1 MELAIDILHSI
12 PGRVRLKF
20 VPEPADAEK
29 LRFQVMEHEGI
40 ESLSYS
46 PVTRTA
52 LIRFEDMVVEVQEIL
67 IRTAVAFSLQ
77 HDLRPV
83 KLSQPT
89 PNEFITPKGL
99 IAGATILSTGLLGLF
114 TRSTLLGMAMNW
126 LSAITTTAAV
136 LEHAGFDYRKKGN
149 VDPEVLS
156 LVFLANS
163 VLNNKNLLLPSAL
176 TWVTTF
182 GRHFSKNEGEG
193 VRLEIKKNISGDKAG
208 NYDLNVSKLS
218 SRSSFADLL
227 NVFAENLLTSQ
238 GGFDNTI
245 FEKSK
250 DLLKMHNKNLEGIG
264 DKIKGIVLNFNA

>member
-20 VPEPADAEK
+20 VPGVADEEK
-29 LRFQVMEHEGI
+29 LRSQVMEHEGI
-40 ESLSYS
+40 ASFSYS
-46 PVTRTA
+46 PVTQTA
-52 LIRFEDMVVEVQEIL
+52 LIWFEDMVVEVQEIL

-77 HDLRPV
+77 HGLKAV

-99 IAGATILSTGLLGLF
+99 LAGATILSTGILSLF
-114 TRSTLLGMAMNW
+114 SRSTFLGTATNW
-126 LSAITTTAAV
+126 LSAVTTTAAV
-136 LEHAGFDYRKKGN
+136 LEHAGFDYRKKGS

-163 VLNNKNLLLPSAL
+163 VLNNKKLLLPSAL
-176 TWVTTF
+176 TWITTF

-193 VRLEIKKNISGDKAG
+193 VMLEIKKVTSGAKTG
-208 NYDLNVSKLS
+208 NYNINVSKLS
-218 SRSSFADLL
+218 SKGSFADLL

-250 DLLKMHNKNLEGIG
+250 DLLKLHNKNLEGIG
-264 DKIKGIVLNFNA
+264 DKIKGIVLNFNQ

>member
-1 MELAIDILHSI
+1 
-12 PGRVRLKF
+12 
-20 VPEPADAEK
+20 
-29 LRFQVMEHEGI
+29 
-40 ESLSYS
+40 
-46 PVTRTA
+46 
-52 LIRFEDMVVEVQEIL
+52 VEVQEIL

-77 HDLRPV
+77 HGLKPV

-99 IAGATILSTGLLGLF
+99 MAGATILSTGLLSLF
-114 TRSTLLGMAMNW
+114 TPGRFLGTAMNW

-136 LEHAGFDYRKKGN
+136 LEHAGFDYRKKGS

-176 TWVTTF
+176 TWITTF

-193 VRLEIKKNISGDKAG
+193 VLLEIKKNTSGDKAG

-218 SRSSFADLL
+218 SRGSFADLL

>member
-20 VPEPADAEK
+20 VPELADAEK

-40 ESLSYS
+40 ESFSYS
-46 PVTRTA
+46 PVSRSA
-52 LIRFEDMVVEVQEIL
+52 LIHFEDMVVEVQEIL
-67 IRTAVAFSLQ
+67 IRSAVAFSLQ
-77 HDLRPV
+77 HDLQPV

-99 IAGATILSTGLLGLF
+99 IAGATILSTGLLSLF
-114 TRSTLLGMAMNW
+114 TRSTLLGMGMNW

-136 LEHAGFDYRKKGN
+136 LEHAGFDYRKKGS

-176 TWVTTF
+176 TWITTF

-193 VRLEIKKNISGDKAG
+193 VLLEIKKNISGDKAG

-218 SRSSFADLL
+218 SRGSFADLL